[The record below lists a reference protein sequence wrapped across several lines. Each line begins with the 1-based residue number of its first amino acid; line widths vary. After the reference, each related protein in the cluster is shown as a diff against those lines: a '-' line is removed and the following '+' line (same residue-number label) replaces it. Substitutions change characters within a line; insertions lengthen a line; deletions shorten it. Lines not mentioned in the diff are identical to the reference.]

1 MWMFHAALQALSMV
15 GLCFFLFFAAC
26 CISTAVGQECPTF
39 TNLTVADSVIGTNLK
54 VQLLL
59 YTRRNKDCAEK
70 LHEFNLTSTHLDLTK
85 KVIMVIHGYRF
96 TGSPPVW
103 IYEIKDQLLEKGDIN
118 VIIVDWNRGA
128 TTIIYSNAVYNAKNV
143 VEILKNFIDQ
153 MLANGLSLDS
163 IYMIGV
169 SLGAHIA
176 GFVGKAYHGKIGRIT
191 GLDPAGPSFTGKSP
205 SERLDHTD
213 AQFVD
218 VIHSDIDG
226 TQYFK
231 CDHQRS
237 VFLYMASLKH
247 NCHIYAYPCDSYE
260 DFTNGKCVSCEAFHP
275 LPCPILGYYAD
286 QWKNHL
292 IEKKPPVTTAYFDTA
307 DKEPFCMYHYSV
319 DIITWNKSNRNGFI
333 NIKIIDNAG
342 NITESKI
349 KSDAAT
355 FQQYKQTNILAGFYL
370 DFHSV
375 SKIALT
381 FSTKNVIGPKYKL
394 RVLQMR
400 LKSMSDPERIQ
411 LCRYDFILLDNTE
424 TTFRPIPCLKTNM

>member
-1 MWMFHAALQALSMV
+1 MEEVYFSAT
-15 GLCFFLFFAAC
+15 GLCDNL
-26 CISTAVGQECPTF
+26 SEAVGQECPTF

-218 VIHSDIDG
+218 VIHSDIDDCKFCCC
-226 TQYFK
+226 TQKYVSEIIELFNSSE
-231 CDHQRS
+231 S
-237 VFLYMASLKH
+237 VNSGRF
-247 NCHIYAYPCDSYE
+247 
-260 DFTNGKCVSCEAFHP
+260 FSC
-275 LPCPILGYYAD
+275 
-286 QWKNHL
+286 
-292 IEKKPPVTTAYFDTA
+292 
-307 DKEPFCMYHYSV
+307 S
-319 DIITWNKSNRNGFI
+319 SNP
-333 NIKIIDNAG
+333 
-342 NITESKI
+342 S
-349 KSDAAT
+349 
-355 FQQYKQTNILAGFYL
+355 
-370 DFHSV
+370 
-375 SKIALT
+375 
-381 FSTKNVIGPKYKL
+381 
-394 RVLQMR
+394 
-400 LKSMSDPERIQ
+400 
-411 LCRYDFILLDNTE
+411 
-424 TTFRPIPCLKTNM
+424 